1 MFMMGRGRHSPN
13 LPYEVVAGVIPCEDG
28 WLVASAKLQGVTIA
42 PELPRMLGSFMDVLD
57 ERPAFSVVGLHAPVG
72 LLDHPV
78 QGGRTCEREARALL
92 GRRTAGYIR
101 SAPART
107 TLNGNGHAVD
117 VGSAALAHRYAEV
130 AQEMGPYRQ
139 RTVFEVHPELSFYQ
153 LNGDQPLEHTKRS
166 AQGRQERHTLL
177 EARIPG
183 VERILEARLK
193 RVRRHHL
200 LDATACLW
208 TARRILGRAM
218 TRLPMDPEWDS
229 QGLRMEFV
237 R

>member
-1 MFMMGRGRHSPN
+1 MPTTGRVRHGPT
-13 LPYEVVAGVIPCEDG
+13 LPYELVAGVVPCQAG

-42 PELPRMLGSFMDVLD
+42 PELPRMLDSFMDVLD
-57 ERPAFSVVGLHAPVG
+57 ERPSFSVIGLYAPVG

-78 QGGRTCEREARALL
+78 QGGRTCEQEARALL
-92 GRRTAGYIR
+92 GARGARAIR
-101 SAPART
+101 SAPARAA
-107 TLNGNGHAVD
+107 LN
-117 VGSAALAHRYAEV
+117 SAQPDLAGVQLAHRYAEV
-130 AQEMGPYRQ
+130 AREMGPYRQ
-139 RTVFEVHPELSFYQ
+139 RTVFEVHPELSFFQ
-153 LNGDQPLEHTKRS
+153 LNGDQPLNHSKRS
-166 AQGRQERHTLL
+166 AQGRQERRLLL

-183 VERILEARLK
+183 VERILEARVEGAG
-193 RVRRHHL
+193 RNNL

-229 QGLRMEFV
+229 EGLRMEIV